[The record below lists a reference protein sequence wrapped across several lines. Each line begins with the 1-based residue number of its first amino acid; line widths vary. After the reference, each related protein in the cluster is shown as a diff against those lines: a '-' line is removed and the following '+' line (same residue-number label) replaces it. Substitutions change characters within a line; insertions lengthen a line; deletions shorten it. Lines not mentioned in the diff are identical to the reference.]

1 MVKNYWLVLCG
12 WIFVFA
18 VGIADVRA
26 NDRLPDPLL
35 PEDSENRAL
44 TPEEQEQLGGD
55 LDDLDRRA
63 REQLRA
69 GNRLEAFALWQRE
82 LMLQQALGN
91 IAEVRALARVGD
103 IAWSEGELAM
113 VRQVTA
119 RLDEIQT
126 TAEPED
132 IELWR
137 ELAGA
142 YGSIRS
148 PQGAIAVYQRLL
160 EHAIAQSDGK
170 IQAEMLNQIARTH
183 LNWFDCKSAI
193 PAWQNVL
200 QFARAREEIAM
211 QHNAYQQLAYCY
223 DEIGD
228 LEATIESRLARVDLA
243 YQLGELAAV
252 PSEQITIGDRYQ
264 TLGKLQTAAQLYEK
278 AYFTA
283 FELQHLGQAS
293 TALQRLSQLY
303 RDQEK
308 WSETL
313 AVYRSL
319 LAVQAQGYD
328 AYGMMNTYG
337 QMADIYV
344 IVEQPDRARV
354 VLERGLKLARQLRL
368 NPDRFLKA
376 IEQLSDRSVRPLIL
390 NSMPFC

>member
-12 WIFVFA
+12 LTFLFA
-18 VGIADVRA
+18 VGITDARAD
-26 NDRLPDPLL
+26 DRLLDPLL
-35 PEDSENRAL
+35 PEDSKNRSL
-44 TPEEQEQLGGD
+44 TPQEPEQLGGD

-63 REQLRA
+63 RELLRA

-82 LMLQQALGN
+82 LMLRQGLGN

-103 IAWSEGELAM
+103 IAWSEGELTM
-113 VRQVTA
+113 VRQVTN
-119 RLDEIQT
+119 RLDEIQAI
-126 TAEPED
+126 AEPEE

-137 ELAGA
+137 ELARA
-142 YGSIRS
+142 YDSIRS
-148 PQGAIAVYQRLL
+148 PQSAIAVYQRLL
-160 EHAIAQSDGK
+160 EYAIAESNPPM
-170 IQAEMLNQIARTH
+170 QAEMLNQIAQTH

-200 QFARAREEIAM
+200 QFAIEIEDISV
-211 QHNAYQQLAYCY
+211 QDNAYQQLAYCY
-223 DEIGD
+223 DETGD
-228 LEATIESRLARVDLA
+228 VEATIESRLARVDLA
-243 YQLGELAAV
+243 YQLGDLAAV
-252 PSEQITIGDRYQ
+252 PREQITIGDRYQ
-264 TLGKLQTAAQLYEK
+264 TLGKLQTAAQLYEQ
-278 AYFTA
+278 AYLTA

-303 RDQEK
+303 RDREQ

-337 QMADIYV
+337 RMADVYV
-344 IVEQPDRARV
+344 IVEQPDRARAA
-354 VLERGLKLARQLRL
+354 LERGLKLARQLRL

-376 IEQLSDRSVRPLIL
+376 IEQLSDRSFHP
-390 NSMPFC
+390 